1 MVRDVLELAS
11 SLAFLDEIEEGF
23 HRQPDSIDPSWQEL
37 LNGTTA
43 SAPTNGEAATDGRG
57 GGSPPTARGGNLEA
71 ANGATDAPG
80 NGAVARGTAG
90 NGAGANGPGGNGAPA
105 GVAAGNGPGGNGASA
120 GVVAG
125 NGTSVS
131 GVTVDGA
138 RALAGTGGVVSRAA
152 IEVRNVPRD
161 GAARPGVVTMSPIN
175 AQATP
180 TVWPLV
186 NAYRSRGHYN
196 AKLDPLGLLE
206 TARIV
211 ELDPA
216 TWGFTARD
224 ADRVIEPT
232 GVHGL
237 PRATLGEVLDR
248 LRRVYA
254 DSVGLEFMHITSP
267 ARRSW
272 LAERMETQ
280 LLVPLPGDV
289 RTQILALLIN
299 AEQFE
304 RFCHTKY
311 PGTKRFSLEGS
322 EGLIPM
328 LDAVLTH
335 TARLGAIECVLGL
348 SHRGRLTTLE
358 QILRR
363 PGRDLFAQFEDV
375 EPEKAMGGGDV
386 KYHLGFSTDRTDA
399 NGQSMHVSLAF
410 NPSHLEA
417 VDPVVVGRVRAKQ
430 IRHGDFEHRRVVGVL
445 VHGDAAFAGQGLV
458 PETLQLSGLPGYRT
472 GGTIHVIVNNQVGF
486 TASPAEQRST
496 PYCTDVAKMLECPI
510 WHVNGEDLDALIRV
524 VEIASEYRAQF
535 GSDVVIDMYG
545 FRKYGHNENDEPSFT
560 QPQMY
565 ERIKQK
571 ASPVEVYSRRLVEQG
586 VVSADEVIAMTQR
599 RVAELE
605 AELEAAKAA
614 KLRPDAPS
622 MTAMWR
628 GFRGGISEQPEDADT
643 RVPRGVL
650 EHIAQAMTEVPPG
663 FTPHPK
669 IERLLEQR
677 AQMGKGERP
686 IDWGMAELLAYGSLL
701 RQGVNV
707 RMSGQDCSRGTFS
720 HRHAIITDIKTG
732 REHLVLGQLH
742 ADQGLCRIF
751 DSPLSEAG
759 VLGFEFGYS
768 LDYPDSLVLWEAQ
781 FGDFANGAQVVIDQF
796 IVSSEDKWKR
806 LSGIALLLPHG
817 YEGQGPEHSSARL
830 ERYLQSCAEH
840 NIQVVQPT
848 TAAQMFHLLRRQV
861 LRPVRKPLVVMTPK
875 SLLRLPA
882 AASSLDELANGQFHR
897 VLHDEAADRDQ
908 ITRVLACT
916 GKIYYELADERAR
929 RGDTATAIVRIEKLY
944 PWWPH
949 LVAAATIDR
958 FPKLTELF
966 WVQDEP
972 CNMGAGHFV
981 TPRLQSLVEGR
992 AIKYEFIG
1000 RAESASPATGS
1011 HKAHVMEQQQI
1022 LGAAFDR
1029 P

>member
-1 MVRDVLELAS
+1 MVRDILELGS
-11 SLAFLDEIEEGF
+11 SLGFLDELADGF
-23 HRQPDSIDPSWQEL
+23 HRQPESIDASWREL
-37 LNGTTA
+37 LGEPAGATTPRGGPP
-43 SAPTNGEAATDGRG
+43 SAGNPAHGGATNGQATNGAH
-57 GGSPPTARGGNLEA
+57 ARGSNGSA
-71 ANGATDAPG
+71 AIVAGLDPAT
-80 NGAVARGTAG
+80 AVRLTTVVR
-90 NGAGANGPGGNGAPA
+90 PGG
-105 GVAAGNGPGGNGASA
+105 
-120 GVVAG
+120 
-125 NGTSVS
+125 
-131 GVTVDGA
+131 
-138 RALAGTGGVVSRAA
+138 
-152 IEVRNVPRD
+152 
-161 GAARPGVVTMSPIN
+161 VTMSPIT
-175 AQATP
+175 AQTVP

-186 NAYRSRGHYN
+186 NAYRSRGHFN

-224 ADRVIEPT
+224 LERVIEPT
-232 GVHGL
+232 GIHGL
-237 PRATLGEVLDR
+237 ARATLGEILVHLQQ
-248 LRRVYA
+248 VYA
-254 DSVGLEFMHITSP
+254 NTVGLEFMHITSP

-280 LLVPLPGDV
+280 LLSPLPADV
-289 RTQILALLIN
+289 RTRMLALLIN

-304 RFCHTKY
+304 RFCHIKY

-322 EGLIPM
+322 EPLIPV

-335 TARLGAIECVLGL
+335 TARLGAIECVLGMA
-348 SHRGRLTTLE
+348 HRGRLTTLE
-358 QILRR
+358 SILRR
-363 PGRDLFAQFEDV
+363 PGRDLFTQFEDV

-386 KYHLGFSTDRTDA
+386 KYHLGYSTDRVDA
-399 NGQSMHVSLAF
+399 EGHAMHVSLAF

-472 GGTIHVIVNNQVGF
+472 GGTVHIIVNNQVGF

-510 WHVNGEDLDALIRV
+510 WHVNGEDGDALARV
-524 VEIASEYRAQF
+524 VEIACEYRAQF
-535 GSDVVIDMYG
+535 ASDVVIDMYCY
-545 FRKYGHNENDEPSFT
+545 RKYGHNENDEPNFT

-565 ERIKQK
+565 DRIKQK
-571 ASPVEVYSRRLVEQG
+571 ASPVEVYARHLIEQG
-586 VVSADEVIAMTQR
+586 VVSPDEVIGMTQR

-614 KLRPDAPS
+614 TQRPDGPT

-628 GFRGGISEQPEDADT
+628 GYRGGIIAQPDDADT
-643 RVPRGVL
+643 RVPRPVL
-650 EHIAQAMTEVPPG
+650 EGIAAAMTEIPAG

-701 RQGVNV
+701 HQGVNV

-742 ADQGLCRIF
+742 HDQGLCRVY

-768 LDYPDSLVLWEAQ
+768 LDYPDALVLWEAQ

-796 IVSSEDKWKR
+796 ITSSEDKWKR
-806 LSGIALLLPHG
+806 LSGIVLLLPHG

-848 TAAQMFHLLRRQV
+848 TAAQMYHLLRSQV
-861 LRPVRKPLVVMTPK
+861 LRSLRKPLVVMTPK

-882 AASSLDELANGQFHR
+882 AASSLDELASGRFHR
-897 VLHDEAADRDQ
+897 VLHDETADPAQ
-908 ITRVLACT
+908 VTRVLMCS
-916 GKIYYELADERAR
+916 GKIYYELAEERAKR
-929 RGDTATAIVRIEKLY
+929 NDPTVAIVRIEKLY

-949 LVAAATIDR
+949 LVAASSLDKY
-958 FPKLTELF
+958 PKLGDLF

-972 CNMGAGHFV
+972 SNMGAAQFI
-981 TPRLQSLVEGR
+981 TPRLQALLEGR
-992 AIKYEFIG
+992 AIKYQMIS

-1011 HKAHVMEQQQI
+1011 HKAHVIELQEI
-1022 LGAAFDR
+1022 LGAAFGR
-1029 P
+1029 A

>member
-1 MVRDVLELAS
+1 MVRDILELAG
-11 SLAFLDEIEEGF
+11 SLGFLDELSEGF
-23 HRQPDSIDPSWQEL
+23 LHQPDAIDPSWQEL
-37 LNGTTA
+37 LTQV
-43 SAPTNGEAATDGRG
+43 GRG
-57 GGSPPTARGGNLEA
+57 APGTGSNGRPANGHSATAPSHGQAANGSSGQPAGAVNGQTHTEA
-71 ANGATDAPG
+71 ANGQ
-80 NGAVARGTAG
+80 TA
-90 NGAGANGPGGNGAPA
+90 
-105 GVAAGNGPGGNGASA
+105 
-120 GVVAG
+120 
-125 NGTSVS
+125 
-131 GVTVDGA
+131 
-138 RALAGTGGVVSRAA
+138 
-152 IEVRNVPRD
+152 
-161 GAARPGVVTMSPIN
+161 GAARGSISARPGLVTMSPIT
-175 AQATP
+175 AQTVP

-186 NAYRSRGHYN
+186 NAYRSRGHFN
-196 AKLDPLGLLE
+196 ARLDPLGLLE

-216 TWGFTARD
+216 TWGFTERD
-224 ADRVIEPT
+224 FSRLLDPT
-232 GVHGL
+232 GIHGL
-237 PRATLGEVLDR
+237 PRATLGEALAH
-248 LRRVYA
+248 LQRVYA
-254 DSVGLEFMHITSP
+254 DTVGLEFMHITSP

-280 LLVPLPGDV
+280 LLVPMTADA
-289 RTQILALLIN
+289 RTQILSLLIN

-322 EGLIPM
+322 ESLIPA
-328 LDAVLTH
+328 LDAILTH
-335 TARLGAIECVLGL
+335 TARLGAIEAVVGL

-358 QILRR
+358 SILRR
-363 PGRDLFAQFEDV
+363 PGRDLFTQFEDI

-386 KYHLGFSTDRTDA
+386 KYHLGFSTDRVNAD
-399 NGQSMHVSLAF
+399 GHSMHVSLAF

-417 VDPVVVGRVRAKQ
+417 VDPVVIGRVRAKQ

-472 GGTIHVIVNNQVGF
+472 GGTVHLIVNNQVGF

-510 WHVNGEDLDALIRV
+510 WHVNGEDLDGLARV
-524 VEIASEYRAQF
+524 IEIACEYRAQF
-535 GSDVVIDMYG
+535 ASDVVIDMYC

-565 ERIKQK
+565 DAIKKK
-571 ASPVEVYSRRLVEQG
+571 ASPVEVYTKHLIAQG
-586 VVSADEVIAMTQR
+586 VVSPEDVIAMTQR

-605 AELEAAKAA
+605 GELEAAKAA
-614 KLRPDAPS
+614 KQRPDAPS

-628 GFRGGISEQPEDADT
+628 GFRGGITETPEDVET
-643 RVPRGVL
+643 KVPRGV
-650 EHIAQAMTEVPPG
+650 IDNISTAMTEIPPG

-677 AQMGKGERP
+677 AQMGNGERP

-701 RQGVNV
+701 HQGVNV

-742 ADQGLCRIF
+742 HDQGLCRIF

-768 LDYPDSLVLWEAQ
+768 LDYPDGLVLWEAQ
-781 FGDFANGAQVVIDQF
+781 FGDFANGAQVIIDQF
-796 IVSSEDKWKR
+796 IIASEDKWKR
-806 LSGIALLLPHG
+806 LSGIVLLLPHG

-840 NIQVVQPT
+840 NIQVAQPT
-848 TAAQMFHLLRRQV
+848 TPAQMFHLLRSQV
-861 LRPVRKPLVVMTPK
+861 LRSLRKPLVVMTPK

-882 AASSLDELANGQFHR
+882 AASSIDELTNGKFHR
-897 VLHDEAADRDQ
+897 VLHDEVADPSKV
-908 ITRVLACT
+908 TRVLMCS
-916 GKIYYELADERAR
+916 GKIYYELAEERAKR
-929 RGDTATAIVRIEKLY
+929 NDMTTAIVRLEKLY

-949 LVAAATIDR
+949 LVAAATLDKYA
-958 FPKLTELF
+958 KLGELF

-972 CNMGAGHFV
+972 NNMGAGQFV
-981 TPRLQSLVEGR
+981 TPRLQTLIEGR
-992 AIKYEFIG
+992 AIKYEFIA

-1011 HKAHVMEQQQI
+1011 HKAHVLEQQQI
-1022 LGAAFDR
+1022 LRLAFDAR
-1029 P
+1029 

>member
-1 MVRDVLELAS
+1 MVRDILELAG
-11 SLAFLDEIEEGF
+11 SLGFLDELSDGF
-23 HRQPDSIDPSWQEL
+23 LQQPDSIDPSWQEL
-37 LNGTTA
+37 LTDAGRA
-43 SAPTNGEAATDGRG
+43 APTNGRATNGRGAATPSNGH
-57 GGSPPTARGGNLEA
+57 A
-71 ANGATDAPG
+71 AQATNGQAT
-80 NGAVARGTAG
+80 NGQAAQAS
-90 NGAGANGPGGNGAPA
+90 NGQATQATNGQAAPA
-105 GVAAGNGPGGNGASA
+105 TNGHPAAGQTA
-120 GVVAG
+120 
-125 NGTSVS
+125 
-131 GVTVDGA
+131 
-138 RALAGTGGVVSRAA
+138 
-152 IEVRNVPRD
+152 
-161 GAARPGVVTMSPIN
+161 GAARESMSTRPGLVTMSPIT
-175 AQATP
+175 AQTAP

-186 NAYRSRGHYN
+186 NAYRSRGHFN

-216 TWGFTARD
+216 TWGFTERD
-224 ADRVIEPT
+224 LNRLLDPVGI
-232 GVHGL
+232 HGL
-237 PRATLGEVLDR
+237 PRATLGEALTH
-248 LRRVYA
+248 LQRVYA
-254 DSVGLEFMHITSP
+254 NTVGLEFMHITSP

-280 LLVPLPGDV
+280 LLVPLTPDA
-289 RTQILALLIN
+289 RTRILSLLIN

-322 EGLIPM
+322 ESLIPA
-328 LDAVLTH
+328 LDAILTH
-335 TARLGAIECVLGL
+335 TARLGAIEAVVGL

-358 QILRR
+358 SILRR
-363 PGRDLFAQFEDV
+363 PGRDLFTQFEDI

-386 KYHLGFSTDRTDA
+386 KYHLGFSTDRVDA
-399 NGQSMHVSLAF
+399 NGHSMHVSLAF

-417 VDPVVVGRVRAKQ
+417 VDPVVIGRVRAKQ

-472 GGTIHVIVNNQVGF
+472 GGTVHLIVNNQVGF

-510 WHVNGEDLDALIRV
+510 WHVNGEDLDGLARV
-524 VEIASEYRAQF
+524 IEIACEYRAQF
-535 GSDVVIDMYG
+535 GSDVVIDMYC

-565 ERIKQK
+565 DAIKKK
-571 ASPVEVYSRRLVEQG
+571 ASPVEVYTKHLIAQG
-586 VVSADEVIAMTQR
+586 VVSPDEVVAMTQR

-614 KLRPDAPS
+614 KQRPDAPS

-628 GFRGGISEQPEDADT
+628 GFRGGITETPEDVET
-643 RVPRGVL
+643 KVPRGVIDN
-650 EHIAQAMTEVPPG
+650 IATAMAEIPQG

-701 RQGVNV
+701 HQGVNV

-742 ADQGLCRIF
+742 HDQGLCRIF

-768 LDYPDSLVLWEAQ
+768 LDYPDGLVLWEAQ
-781 FGDFANGAQVVIDQF
+781 FGDFANGAQVIIDQF
-796 IVSSEDKWKR
+796 IIASEDKWKR
-806 LSGIALLLPHG
+806 LSGLVLLLPHG

-840 NIQVVQPT
+840 NIQVAQPT
-848 TAAQMFHLLRRQV
+848 TPAQMFHLLRSQV
-861 LRPVRKPLVVMTPK
+861 LRSLRKPLIVMTPK

-882 AASSLDELANGQFHR
+882 AASSLDELTNGKFHR
-897 VLHDEAADRDQ
+897 VLADELADPGKV
-908 ITRVLACT
+908 TRVLMCS
-916 GKIYYELADERAR
+916 GKIYYELAEERAKR
-929 RGDTATAIVRIEKLY
+929 NDTTTAIVRLEKLY

-949 LVAAATIDR
+949 LVAAATID
-958 FPKLTELF
+958 KYAKMSELF

-972 CNMGAGHFV
+972 SNMGAGQFV
-981 TPRLQSLVEGR
+981 TPRLQTMIEGK
-992 AIKYEFIG
+992 AIKYDCIA

-1011 HKAHVMEQQQI
+1011 HKAHVIEQQQI
-1022 LGAAFDR
+1022 LRLAFDPR
-1029 P
+1029 

>member
-1 MVRDVLELAS
+1 MVRDILELGS
-11 SLAFLDEIEEGF
+11 SLGFLDELADGF
-23 HRQPDSIDPSWQEL
+23 HQQPDSIDPSWRDLLGDANGAPTGRNGQIAATAATAASNGHAGAASHGAATGYPSAPATNGANGRAATGNGAIVAGLEL
-37 LNGTTA
+37 LN
-43 SAPTNGEAATDGRG
+43 AAREVTIVR
-57 GGSPPTARGGNLEA
+57 
-71 ANGATDAPG
+71 
-80 NGAVARGTAG
+80 
-90 NGAGANGPGGNGAPA
+90 PGG
-105 GVAAGNGPGGNGASA
+105 
-120 GVVAG
+120 
-125 NGTSVS
+125 
-131 GVTVDGA
+131 
-138 RALAGTGGVVSRAA
+138 
-152 IEVRNVPRD
+152 
-161 GAARPGVVTMSPIN
+161 VTMSPIA
-175 AQATP
+175 AQTVP

-186 NAYRSRGHYN
+186 NAYRSRGHFN

-224 ADRVIEPT
+224 LERAIEPT
-232 GVHGL
+232 GIHGL
-237 PRATLGEVLDR
+237 PRATLGEILVHLQ
-248 LRRVYA
+248 RVYA
-254 DSVGLEFMHITSP
+254 NTVGLEFMHITSP

-280 LLVPLPGDV
+280 LLAPLPADV
-289 RTQILALLIN
+289 RTRMLALLIN

-304 RFCHTKY
+304 RFCHIKY

-322 EGLIPM
+322 EPLIPV

-335 TARLGAIECVLGL
+335 SARLGAIECVLGMA
-348 SHRGRLTTLE
+348 HRGRLTTLE
-358 QILRR
+358 SIMRR
-363 PGRDLFAQFEDV
+363 PGRELFTQFEDV

-386 KYHLGFSTDRTDA
+386 KYHLGYSTDRVDA
-399 NGQSMHVSLAF
+399 EGHAMHVSLAF

-472 GGTIHVIVNNQVGF
+472 GGTVHIIVNNQVGF

-510 WHVNGEDLDALIRV
+510 WHVNGEDVDALARV
-524 VEIASEYRAQF
+524 VEIACEYRSQF
-535 GSDVVIDMYG
+535 ASDVVIDMYCY
-545 FRKYGHNENDEPSFT
+545 RKYGHNENDEPSFT

-571 ASPVEVYSRRLVEQG
+571 ASPVEVYGRHLVEHG
-586 VVSADEVIAMTQR
+586 VVSPDEIVAMTQR

-614 KLRPDAPS
+614 TQRPDAPT

-628 GFRGGISEQPEDADT
+628 GYRGGTIEQPDDTDT
-643 RVPRGVL
+643 RVPRPVL
-650 EHIAQAMTEVPPG
+650 ENIAAAMTEIPPG

-701 RQGVNV
+701 HQGVNV

-742 ADQGLCRIF
+742 HDQGLCRVF

-768 LDYPDSLVLWEAQ
+768 LDYPDGLVLWEAQ

-796 IVSSEDKWKR
+796 IISSEDKWKR
-806 LSGIALLLPHG
+806 LSGIVLLLPHG

-848 TAAQMFHLLRRQV
+848 TSAQMYHMLRSQV
-861 LRPVRKPLVVMTPK
+861 MRSLRKPLVVMTPK

-882 AASSLDELANGQFHR
+882 AASSLDELANGRFHR
-897 VLHDEAADRDQ
+897 VLHDETADPAQ
-908 ITRVLACT
+908 VTRVLMCS
-916 GKIYYELADERAR
+916 GKIYYELAEERAR
-929 RGDTATAIVRIEKLY
+929 RADPTVAIVRLEKLY
-944 PWWPH
+944 PWWPG
-949 LVAAATIDR
+949 LISAASLDKY
-958 FPKLTELF
+958 PKLSDMF

-972 CNMGAGHFV
+972 ANMGAGQFV
-981 TPRLQSLVEGR
+981 MPRLHTLLEGR
-992 AIKYEFIG
+992 AVKHELIS

-1011 HKAHVMEQQQI
+1011 HKAHVIEQQEI
-1022 LGAAFDR
+1022 FNKAFGR
-1029 P
+1029 S

>member
-1 MVRDVLELAS
+1 MVRDVLELGS
-11 SLAFLDEIEEGF
+11 SLGYLDEISEGF
-23 HRQPDSIDPSWQEL
+23 LQQPDAVDPTWRAL
-37 LNGTTA
+37 LT
-43 SAPTNGEAATDGRG
+43 ED
-57 GGSPPTARGGNLEA
+57 
-71 ANGATDAPG
+71 
-80 NGAVARGTAG
+80 VAH
-90 NGAGANGPGGNGAPA
+90 GGNGAA
-105 GVAAGNGPGGNGASA
+105 GHGATGNGAAGSGATPNGAAVNGAAGHVAGIGGNGR
-120 GVVAG
+120 GVAV
-125 NGTSVS
+125 
-131 GVTVDGA
+131 
-138 RALAGTGGVVSRAA
+138 
-152 IEVRNVPRD
+152 
-161 GAARPGVVTMSPIN
+161 AARPAQVLPVPATENGRGGNGHATNGEVQ
-175 AQATP
+175 AQAIAAQLQGLPRGAAAGRPVTIP
-180 TVWPLV
+180 LSPVAMQGAPIVWPLV
-186 NAYRSRGHYN
+186 NAYRSRGHFN

-211 ELDPA
+211 ELDPE
-216 TWGFTARD
+216 TWGFGPAD
-224 ADRVIEPT
+224 LDRVLEPT

-237 PRATLGEVLDR
+237 PRATLREILAHVR
-248 LRRVYA
+248 SVYA
-254 DSVGLEFMHITSP
+254 DTVGLEYMHITAP

-272 LAERMETQ
+272 LAERMET
-280 LLVPLPGDV
+280 LLRAPLPADV
-289 RTQILALLIN
+289 RIRMLGLSIN

-322 EGLIPM
+322 EALIPV
-328 LDAVLTH
+328 LDLILTH
-335 TARLGAIECVLGL
+335 TARLGAIEAVLGL
-348 SHRGRLTTLE
+348 SHRGRLATLE

-386 KYHLGFSTDRTDA
+386 KYHLGFSTDRADA
-399 NGQSMHVSLAF
+399 NGHVMHVSLAF

-430 IRHGDFEHRRVVGVL
+430 IRHGDFDHRRVVGVL

-510 WHVNGEDLDALIRV
+510 WHVNGEDLDALARV

-535 GSDVVIDMYG
+535 ASDVVIDMYCY
-545 FRKYGHNENDEPSFT
+545 RKYGHNEADEPSFT
-560 QPQMY
+560 QPVMY
-565 ERIKQK
+565 EAIKRK
-571 ASPVEVYSRRLVEQG
+571 ASPVEVYARRLVEDG
-586 VVSADEVIAMTQR
+586 VVSPDGVTEMTRQ

-605 AELEAAKAA
+605 GELEAARASR
-614 KLRPDAPS
+614 LRPDAPS

-628 GFRGGISEQPEDADT
+628 GYRGGILEQPEDTDT
-643 RVPRGVL
+643 RVPRAVL
-650 EHIAQAMTEVPPG
+650 EHIAASMAELPPG
-663 FTPHPK
+663 FTAHPK

-701 RQGVNV
+701 HQKINV

-720 HRHAIITDIKTG
+720 HRHAIITDVKTG

-742 ADQGLCRIF
+742 VEQGLCRIF

-768 LDYPDSLVLWEAQ
+768 LDYPDALVVWEAQ
-781 FGDFANGAQVVIDQF
+781 FGDFANGAQVIIDQF
-796 IVSSEDKWKR
+796 IIASEDKWKR
-806 LSGIALLLPHG
+806 LSGIVLLLPHG

-840 NIQVVQPT
+840 NIQVAQPT
-848 TAAQMFHLLRRQV
+848 TPAQMFHLLRSQV
-861 LRPVRKPLVVMTPK
+861 LCPVRKPLIVMTPK

-882 AASSLDELANGQFHR
+882 AASSLDELASGR
-897 VLHDEAADRDQ
+897 YR
-908 ITRVLACT
+908 RVLADELADPAKVTRVVLCT

-929 RGDTATAIVRIEKLY
+929 RADPATAIVRLETLY

-949 LVAAATIDR
+949 LVAAATTELY
-958 FPKLTELF
+958 PKLTEVM

-972 CNMGAGHFV
+972 SNMGAAQFV
-981 TPRLQSLVEGR
+981 APRLQALVAGR
-992 AIKYEFIG
+992 GIKFELIS

-1011 HKAHVMEQQQI
+1011 HKAHVIEQQEI
-1022 LGAAFDR
+1022 LGKAFNR
-1029 P
+1029 T